1 MPLIAISRDPRY
13 SKSDADRTIL
23 LAVVHCLEQQG
34 QDVVVMS
41 EQEFQRSRVEGEC
54 IFGMYRDEETLKILD
69 KIQERGVRV
78 IPAPEAIRHA
88 RRESHIPLLMKAS
101 IPMPPVGN
109 VGFPCWLKK
118 AEGWTEDAADVI
130 FCQQQFPADI
140 DLHAYII
147 QKHIDGD
154 LVKFYGVAGTDFFY
168 PSDNEQL
175 RDIATHAAEVLNLPV
190 YGGDAIVTPDHR
202 IYVID
207 FNDWP
212 SFAPC
217 REEAAKAIAKIINGH
232 SKDIQIQ

>member
-13 SKSDADRTIL
+13 SKSEADRAIL

-41 EQEFQRSRVEGEC
+41 EREFQKSRAEGEC
-54 IFGMYRDEETLKILD
+54 IFGMYRDEETLKVLD
-69 KIQERGVRV
+69 KMQERGVRV
-78 IPAPEAIRHA
+78 IPTPEAIRHA
-88 RRESHIPLLMKAS
+88 RRESHIPLLMKAG
-101 IPMPPVGN
+101 IPMPPIGN

-118 AEGWTEDAADVI
+118 AHGWTEATSDVI
-130 FCQQQFPADI
+130 FCKQQFPADI
-140 DLHAYII
+140 DLHDYMI
-147 QKHIDGD
+147 QKHIDGN

-168 PSDNEQL
+168 PSDNELL
-175 RDIATHAAEVLNLPV
+175 RDIATRGAESLSLPV
-190 YGGDAIVTPDHR
+190 YGGDAIVTPNHR

-217 REEAAKAIAKIINGH
+217 REEAAKAIAQIIVR
-232 SKDIQIQ
+232 